1 MEQVY
6 EQNVQRERQLTL
18 LKQAEIHE
26 QQDMSVQMVPHLEIN
41 VLQAHL
47 LMQAKQIV
55 ILELQV
61 G

>member
-47 LMQAKQIV
+47 LM
-55 ILELQV
+55 
-61 G
+61 